1 MLKILNIPYKITK
14 NIPIFNSSNL
24 NPIKNKEIIQN
35 IDKIKYEI
43 NKILVNGPGIL
54 VVKDLVTKNTI
65 SEVNKKIDSIAK
77 NQNATKND
85 HFSNNIRIWNFYE
98 KFCILSPQLF
108 VNYFKNPIFDIVFQ
122 SFLGPKYQVSSQIN
136 IVKPNSKA
144 QQFHRDYHLGL
155 MTYEE
160 ALKFP
165 QNIHTS
171 SKNLSLQCL
180 IAHTNINSI
189 NGSTKLI
196 PYSQNKIDGYLD
208 IHSNE
213 EIEKCEEHAVQLNL
227 DKGDVLFFNPA
238 VYHAAG
244 DNQSNKDRIGNILQI
259 NSAFSIPMELVNQE
273 LIKERLSK
281 ILTKL
286 NLHEYELSAIN
297 EMVFNNYNYPKNLDT
312 Q

>member
-1 MLKILNIPYKITK
+1 MSKILNIPYKITK

-24 NPIKNKEIIQN
+24 NPTKNPGIIQN
-35 IDKIKYEI
+35 IDKVKYEI
-43 NKILVNGPGIL
+43 NKILVDGPGIL
-54 VVKDLVTKNTI
+54 VVKDLIKKDRI
-65 SEVNKKIDSIAK
+65 DEVNEKIDSIAK
-77 NQNATKND
+77 YQNDTKND

-122 SFLGPKYQVSSQIN
+122 SFLGPKYQVSSQVN

-155 MTYEE
+155 MSYEE
-160 ALKFP
+160 ARKFP
-165 QNIHTS
+165 PNIHTS

-196 PYSQNKIDGYLD
+196 PYSQNNIEGYLD
-208 IHSNE
+208 IHSNK
-213 EIEKCEEHAVQLNL
+213 EIKKCEKHAVQLDL

-244 DNQSNKDRIGNILQI
+244 DNQSNNDRIANILQI
-259 NSAFSIPMELVNQE
+259 NSAFSIPMESVNQE

-281 ILTKL
+281 ILPKL
-286 NLHEYELSAIN
+286 NLHKYELFGLN
-297 EMVFNNYNYPKNLDT
+297 EMVFNNYNYPKNLDI